1 MRISKIELKKSNV
14 ILTLDDGNKLE
25 FTREILGEF
34 YLYVNKE
41 LSEELLTQFRQYN
54 EMAIHYAY
62 VLRILSRHHYTVS
75 EIRKKLYQRVVSLET
90 SEKIITR
97 LTEHRLLDDQ
107 SYAKNLTDYYQK
119 QHYGPHYISEK
130 LKQKGISD
138 DIIDAV
144 INQDDMIQTESAKH
158 LANKLVEKRGNHSKS
173 ALLNQIYSKLTR
185 YGYSPSV
192 ASEVVS
198 GLKDTLQFDEH
209 ESLLKDYLKARQILA
224 RKCED
229 EKKIDDL
236 VIKKLMQKGY
246 RYPHIKKVIEEQKY
260 VYQSI

>member
-1 MRISKIELKKSNV
+1 MRILKIESKKTNV

-25 FTREILGEF
+25 FSKDILGEF

-41 LSEELLTQFRQYN
+41 LSGDLLAQIRQYN

-75 EIRKKLYQRVVSLET
+75 EIRKKLFQRVVSLEA
-90 SEKIITR
+90 SEKIIAR
-97 LTEHRLLDDQ
+97 LIEHRLLDDQ
-107 SYAKNLTDYYQK
+107 SYARNLLDYYQK
-119 QHYGPHYISEK
+119 QNYGPLFVKEK
-130 LKQKGISD
+130 LKEKGIEE
-138 DIIDAV
+138 DIIDTV
-144 INQDDMIQTESAKH
+144 LHQDDTNQIESAKH
-158 LANKLVEKRGNHSKS
+158 LANRLVEKRGNHSKS
-173 ALLNQIYSKLTR
+173 SLLNQIYSKLTR

-198 GLKDTLQFDEH
+198 GLKDNLQFDEH
-209 ESLLKDYLKARQILA
+209 EALVKDYLKIRQMLS
-224 RKCED
+224 RKNED

-236 VIKKLMQKGY
+236 LIKKLMQKGY
-246 RYPHIKKVIEEQKY
+246 RYQHIKKVIEEQKY